1 MEFKTPKTPEELNAV
16 FEEIHEQAHQ
26 QNSGGDG
33 DWTWQ
38 TGKQMS
44 DERTSVISAKTKII
58 EALNENRQ
66 EGNKALSFY
75 GPWIACEDGSIDYG
89 PNEFYYLS
97 TGWHKDKWI
106 LPHVL
111 RKPWRVG
118 TAVDLLRAMRDA
130 GKAIGVENLDVN
142 LSKIQ

>member
-1 MEFKTPKTPEELNAV
+1 MELETPKTPEELNDL
-16 FEEIHEQAHQ
+16 FNQIHETAYN
-26 QNSGGDG
+26 QNS
-33 DWTWQ
+33 T
-38 TGKQMS
+38 TGFGLRGQSYPQMK
-44 DERTSVISAKTKII
+44 DERDMVLDLKQKVID
-58 EALNENRQ
+58 ELNKNRQ